1 MVAKLVEQVLL
12 TAFPD
17 GGQRTARR
25 NALAAADA
33 HRAAR
38 RDRVHAY
45 AVLAGHPCVRSRT
58 ASATS
63 RTANPLRKVAS
74 D

>member
-1 MVAKLVEQVLL
+1 MVVRLLQQALL
-12 TAFPD
+12 TVFPD

-25 NALAAADA
+25 NARAAADA
-33 HRAAR
+33 HRAER

-45 AVLAGHPCVRSRT
+45 AVLSGHPCANSRT

-63 RTANPLRKVAS
+63 RIANPLRKVAS

>member
-1 MVAKLVEQVLL
+1 MITRLFGQVLL

-25 NALAAADA
+25 NARAAADA
-33 HRAAR
+33 HRAAQ

-45 AVLAGHPCVRSRT
+45 AVPAGHPCVRSRT

>member
-1 MVAKLVEQVLL
+1 MVARLLEQVLL
-12 TAFPD
+12 TVFPE

-25 NALAAADA
+25 NARTAADA

-45 AVLAGHPCVRSRT
+45 AVLSGHPCTNSRT

-63 RTANPLRKVAS
+63 SSANPLRKVAS